1 MNLFKRLSHFVKNKI
16 LDWLEIEDLPDEGEL
31 VEEIKDRVLFEL
43 SFIDK
48 TALSDQDKS
57 KLYHCQI
64 IYFHK
69 EKEGAFINNRYYRAN
84 SQNEAMGA
92 YLKYLESKDIT
103 PEIVSCKWV
112 PKVVELDPDC
122 FIDVRDDDDL
132 DED

>member
-1 MNLFKRLSHFVKNKI
+1 MKTRLRK
-16 LDWLEIEDLPDEGEL
+16 WLEIEDLPDEESL
-31 VEEIKDRVLFEL
+31 VDDIKDRVLFEL
-43 SFIDK
+43 SFVDK
-48 TALSDQDKS
+48 TALSGQDKS

-69 EKEGAFINNRYYRAN
+69 EKEGAFVNNRYYRAN

-92 YLKYLESKDIT
+92 YLKYLESKDVT
-103 PEIVSCKWV
+103 PETVSCKWM

-122 FIDVRDDDDL
+122 FIDVRDDEDL